1 MIGVSSMIYLAFMV
15 LVLFHWFAMLE
26 LSRCDLSDAIL

>member
-1 MIGVSSMIYLAFMV
+1 MIGVSSMIYLAFVV

-26 LSRCDLSDAIL
+26 LVGVT